1 MSAIIDSLRDH
12 PLRRF
17 EAGEIVL
24 EEGTSTG
31 LLFFLAEGA
40 VTVTKGDVQV
50 AAAVTPGAVFGELS
64 ALLGTPHTATVRAT
78 QPSAFYIVENPMAS
92 LETTPKLCLHVCE
105 LLARRLDA
113 LNKYLVDVKHQYEG
127 HDHLGMVDSV
137 LETLLHRQPRPH
149 IRPSESTIRKSELA
163 D

>member
-1 MSAIIDSLRDH
+1 MSAILDSLKDQ

-17 EAGEIVL
+17 AAGEIVL
-24 EEGTSTG
+24 EEGASTG

-40 VTVTKGDVQV
+40 VEVVKGDVQV
-50 AAAVTPGAVFGELS
+50 ATASEPGAVFGELS
-64 ALLGTPHTATVRAT
+64 AFLGTPHTATVRAT
-78 QPSAFYIVENPMAS
+78 QPCAFYVVENPLTA
-92 LETTPKLCLHVCE
+92 LEATPKLCLHVCE

-137 LETLLHRQPRPH
+137 LETLMHRHPRKV
-149 IRPSESTIRKSELA
+149 IRPSESTIRKSELP